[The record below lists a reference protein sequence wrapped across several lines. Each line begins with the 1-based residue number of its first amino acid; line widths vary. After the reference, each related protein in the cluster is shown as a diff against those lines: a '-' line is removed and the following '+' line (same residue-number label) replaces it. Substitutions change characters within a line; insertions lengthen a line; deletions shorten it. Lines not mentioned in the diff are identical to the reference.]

1 MRFRAENI
9 AGLKTLTEDVDGIW
23 PRSCTVVEERSCQ
36 RRSRTEKFDGASG
49 SENVGMSNEIQ
60 AKNLNTVCP
69 RFPKQR

>member
-9 AGLKTLTEDVDGIW
+9 TGLKSLTEDADGMRF
-23 PRSCTVVEERSCQ
+23 RSYIVVEERSCQ
-36 RRSRTEKFDGASG
+36 RRSPSEKSGGASG

-60 AKNLNTVCP
+60 AKNLNTECP